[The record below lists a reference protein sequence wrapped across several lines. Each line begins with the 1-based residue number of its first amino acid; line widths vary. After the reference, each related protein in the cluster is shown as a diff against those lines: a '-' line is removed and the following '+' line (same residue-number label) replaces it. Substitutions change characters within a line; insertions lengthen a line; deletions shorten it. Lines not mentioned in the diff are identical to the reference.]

1 MIPLTNHD
9 FQGSVEQWGRSEVV
23 MIYPDEMAPLP
34 SRWEVPQHWVRWP
47 GHLGHMVGLKWG
59 PWYTPKIVLWN
70 GKIMENDGKWWKM
83 MENDHKPLENRWIL
97 RINLE
102 TPLTIG
108 KPLLNGCWGALFN
121 PYFLKG
127 DRCRLA
133 QDPDSSGLKGT
144 ANLGSLLWNFGQ
156 IIGRKKRTS

>member
-1 MIPLTNHD
+1 MISRVRSN
-9 FQGSVEQWGRSEVV
+9 SEVV
-23 MIYPDEMAPLP
+23 VRSLWFTQMKWLLCHLVGR
-34 SRWEVPQHWVRWP
+34 SRSIGCGGLGIWVTWS
-47 GHLGHMVGLKWG
+47 V
-59 PWYTPKIVLWN
+59 WN
-70 GKIMENDGKWWKM
+70 GDRGIPQKSSFEMGKSWKMMENHGKWWKM